1 MALIF
6 DLPTMKKFQTS
17 SFTVNSRA
25 SVNARIAQYG
35 CQTFGSKG
43 NYRTPL
49 SRGKDEYA
57 YVFHIEKIRPK
68 FQKTSKM
75 IKSRFDDKY
84 RVQKAVKV
92 RDGGWTVRV
101 FRFELNKVKRIEQY
115 NRHFQVWM

>member
-1 MALIF
+1 MAIIF
-6 DLPTMKKFQTS
+6 DLPTMKEFQTS
-17 SFTVNSRA
+17 SFKVDSRKSA
-25 SVNARIAQYG
+25 NARIAQYG
-35 CQTFGSKG
+35 CQAVGTKG
-43 NYRTPL
+43 NYR
-49 SRGKDEYA
+49 RGKDEYV
-57 YVFHIEKIRPK
+57 YVFHLEKNRPK